1 MVLAKHYD
9 GMTLRKVAVTF
20 TDGKRFETEMYIR
33 GKSKMEIEKELRK
46 HYGRF
51 LSGWA
56 LLKG

>member
-9 GMTLRKVAVTF
+9 GMTLRKVSITF
-20 TDGKRFETEMYIR
+20 TDGVRFETEMYIR
-33 GKSKMEIEKELRK
+33 GKSTKEIEKELRK
-46 HYGRF
+46 HYGPF

>member
-9 GMTLRKVAVTF
+9 GMTLRKVALTF
-20 TDGKRFETEMYIR
+20 TDGVRFETDMYLR
-33 GKSKMEIEKELRK
+33 GESTMEIEKELRRL
-46 HYGRF
+46 YGRF

>member
-1 MVLAKHYD
+1 MAKHYD
-9 GMTLRKVAVTF
+9 GMTLRKVSITF
-20 TDGKRFETEMYIR
+20 TDGVRFETEMYIR
-33 GKSKMEIEKELRK
+33 GKSTMEIEKELRK